1 MGLKEGVRSAWDKA
15 LSPLFEEFSA
25 EVLVQSVDTASTVTD
40 PLYGEPV
47 QEKRFTD
54 PVAVRARL
62 KLEKDRLVLP
72 GGEDIEI
79 DGRITVRSDELEAQG
94 IALEIGSRITF
105 PACAAPAAAGRL
117 DKDGRMCLIGVQ
129 ETGCNSRRLSPPIHK
144 FCDEII
150 YSGLSAE
157 RMNKFM
163 SEQKIRPL
171 NCESAEAV
179 SRKLPARPLPYPGFT
194 GYLETGTSSNSIK
207 GEPSLSFRRLI
218 HFSQFRLS
226 SFGNSTRK

>member
-25 EVLVQSVDTASTVTD
+25 EVLVQSVDTTTTTVD

-62 KLEKDRLVLP
+62 KLEKERLVLP

-94 IALEIGSRITF
+94 IALAIGSRLTF
-105 PACAAPAAAGRL
+105 QGERYAVVHREARAELGEEFL
-117 DKDGRMCLIGVQ
+117 LIRVSVVK
-129 ETGCNSRRLSPPIHK
+129 ET
-144 FCDEII
+144 
-150 YSGLSAE
+150 A
-157 RMNKFM
+157 
-163 SEQKIRPL
+163 
-171 NCESAEAV
+171 
-179 SRKLPARPLPYPGFT
+179 
-194 GYLETGTSSNSIK
+194 
-207 GEPSLSFRRLI
+207 
-218 HFSQFRLS
+218 
-226 SFGNSTRK
+226 